1 MIEPSQQ
8 PSPRSVEKIIPL
20 WVFVVYLVL
29 IYLPFALCLFL
40 VGGVIFGFGAMF
52 LFLYLPAK
60 IADKLGC
67 KMEEW
72 KPK

>member
-20 WVFVVYLVL
+20 WVVITYVVLL
-29 IYLPFALCLFL
+29 YLPIALCSVL
-40 VGGVIFGFGAMF
+40 VGGVIFGIGSIY
-52 LFLYLPAK
+52 LFLYLPAR
-60 IADKLGC
+60 IADRWGYKI
-67 KMEEW
+67 EEW